1 MERKAKTVTEISMNG
16 KAARTGKE
24 MVLRGRDAGA
34 EAEKGRGSV
43 RRNEGESQIEI
54 MDMKEVGNVVG
65 TATET
70 GSAFAKA
77 RFLLLR
83 MLLVY

>member
-24 MVLRGRDAGA
+24 MVLRGRGRDAGA

-43 RRNEGESQIEI
+43 RRNEGESRIEI

-77 RFLLLR
+77 RFDCCACL
-83 MLLVY
+83 